1 MKNVIVYVDGFNL
14 YFGLRSRYPHLKW
27 LNIRKLSQSLLHNHQ
42 ELKAIKYFTA
52 RINNDPAKQRRQST
66 YIDALENEGIEV
78 IYGRYQT
85 NIVTCNRCGSQWSD
99 PNEKM
104 TDVNIATTMLFDAM
118 HDYFD
123 VAILIS
129 GDSDLTPPL
138 NIIKNY
144 YPEKMV
150 LVVFPPNRHN
160 NSIAAAAKNSFSLG
174 RAKLAQSQFNSSIT
188 LKNGYTITK
197 PSTW

>member
-1 MKNVIVYVDGFNL
+1 MKRVIVYVDGFNL
-14 YFGLRSRYPHLKW
+14 YFGLRSKYPYLKW
-27 LNIRKLSQSLLHNHQ
+27 LNLRKLSQTLIYNHQ

-52 RINNDPAKQRRQST
+52 RINNDPAKQKRQSI

-78 IYGRYQT
+78 IYGKYQD
-85 NIVTCNRCGSQWSD
+85 NIVTCKRCGSKWSD

-104 TDVNIATTMLFDAM
+104 TDVNIATAMLFDAT

-123 VAILIS
+123 VALLIS

-138 NIIKNY
+138 NIIKNHY
-144 YPEKMV
+144 LNKMV
-150 LVVFPPNRHN
+150 LVAFPPNRHN
-160 NSIAAAAKNSFSLG
+160 NTIAAAAKASFSLG
-174 RAKLAQSQFNSSIT
+174 RAKLAQAQFDSSIT